1 MNEMRR
7 FKRVAL
13 TLTVAALFI
22 FAARSMYAAETV
34 VELSGRS
41 WKAARAEV
49 VFRDADEKKKEVII
63 KAAGLKAHSVFSVW
77 LLNTKHKE
85 SAGLGYGNFDFTSN
99 GRGEGYYRTF
109 LPIEELDKWEAMAVY
124 LHPDGDARNLKD
136 RKEALRGKLKKKVK
150 RGMVRVW

>member
-1 MNEMRR
+1 M
-7 FKRVAL
+7 
-13 TLTVAALFI
+13 
-22 FAARSMYAAETV
+22 
-34 VELSGRS
+34 
-41 WKAARAEV
+41 
-49 VFRDADEKKKEVII
+49 VFRDADENKKEILI
-63 KAAGLKAHSVFSVW
+63 KATGLKAHSVFSVW
-77 LLNTKHKE
+77 LLNPRHKE

-109 LPIEELDKWEAMAVY
+109 LPVEELDKWEVMAVY